1 MHMCT
6 VGKRHIESVNTG
18 EYLCLGRG
26 VGTVLDRVVQ
36 VVVVGSRVVLDA

>member
-6 VGKRHIESVNTG
+6 VGKRRIESVNTG
-18 EYLCLGRG
+18 EYLCIGKG
-26 VGTVLDRVVQ
+26 MGTVDRVVQ